1 MPVVLIIAFIA
12 SIGVHSL
19 VLFAPDVDLS
29 TGSESPM
36 LVAEL
41 KMPPKPTPT
50 PQPPVASPETKSMA
64 ANRRSARRPPA
75 VPAESSVM
83 AVRNSPVPIP
93 APGSVQE
100 LGPEHAPEGTQMPEA
115 APEGT
120 QMPEAEPDLPLSSWP
135 PVAAASVASQ
145 LPAHGRIRYRVDRG
159 DQGFEIGF
167 SIHDWEV
174 VDGSYRITAVTETSG
189 LVGFFRPLRFEIES
203 RGRWTPAGLL
213 PERVVTHQRGRAT
226 GQQAEFDWEALQL
239 RIDGRPAQ
247 ALRPGTQ
254 DLLSFPYQLGLLPDL
269 GTGRSLPIVTGKKY
283 ADFRVEVV
291 GDEDLEIPA
300 GTFHCLHLRV
310 PGVAT
315 TELWLAYQHA
325 MLPVK
330 IQHLDRKGDLY
341 VQVAT
346 IIEISQEPQ

>member
-1 MPVVLIIAFIA
+1 MPVVLIIAFVA
-12 SIGVHSL
+12 SLGVHSL
-19 VLFAPDVDLS
+19 LLFAPDIDLS

-41 KMPPKPTPT
+41 KMPPTPMSTPT
-50 PQPPVASPETKSMA
+50 PQPPAARPETKPVA
-64 ANRRSARRPPA
+64 ANRRSVRRPA
-75 VPAESSVM
+75 AMPAEPSVM
-83 AVRNSPVPIP
+83 AMRDSPVPIP
-93 APGSVQE
+93 APGSGQE
-100 LGPEHAPEGTQMPEA
+100 PGPEPGPEPAQEGIHPPEA
-115 APEGT
+115 AP
-120 QMPEAEPDLPLSSWP
+120 DLPSSLA
-135 PVAAASVASQ
+135 PVAALPVASQ
-145 LPAHGRIRYRVDRG
+145 LPTHGRIRYRVDRG

-203 RGRWTPAGLL
+203 RGRWTVAGLL

-226 GQQAEFDWEALQL
+226 GQQAEFDWETGQL

-269 GTGRSLPIVTGKKY
+269 GTGRSLPIVTGRKY

-300 GTFHCLHLRV
+300 GTFRCRHLRV

-325 MLPVK
+325 LLPVK

-346 IIEISQEPQ
+346 AIEISQEPQ

>member
-1 MPVVLIIAFIA
+1 MPVVLIIAFVA

-75 VPAESSVM
+75 VPAQSSVM
-83 AVRNSPVPIP
+83 TVRDSPVQLP
-93 APGSVQE
+93 APEPVQE
-100 LGPEHAPEGTQMPEA
+100 PGSEPEQEGTEMPEA
-115 APEGT
+115 AP
-120 QMPEAEPDLPLSSWP
+120 DLPPSSLP
-135 PVAAASVASQ
+135 SVAAVPVASP

-291 GDEDLEIPA
+291 GDENLEIPA